1 MSKTSIPNQVIS
13 RLPSK
18 KEKKK
23 RERIVSLLLDREN
36 GWLAFIEDE
45 DIKGCLEYACR
56 ASSLSISPDDYAHA
70 LFIALLDLN
79 YAKTW
84 ASIVKDGKFRSKKT
98 GEWITI
104 DSVSGWLK
112 GQFRRLLSDIDFME
126 NLYGDPNIMY
136 QSLNT
141 ESRLRHREDD
151 DMDEDNN
158 RSDNA
163 DNSDNAMTCDAEI
176 SDESGSSAPVVAE
189 DDRTRQLN
197 EVLRLVEKHPEV
209 GSKYKELIERYF
221 IRHDDLEQI
230 AVDFWKKGW
239 ITTKNKKDPVGAVK
253 KTIQNRTVPSARDL
267 FDKIAGENGFQ
278 CRISDLRRKKNRK

>member
-104 DSVSGWLK
+104 DSVSGWMK
-112 GQFRRLLSDIDFME
+112 GQFRMLLSDINFMQY
-126 NLYGDPNIMY
+126 LYGDPKIMY
-136 QSLNT
+136 QSLST
-141 ESRLRHREDD
+141 ESGVHHSEDD
-151 DMDEDNN
+151 DNDEYN
-158 RSDNA
+158 
-163 DNSDNAMTCDAEI
+163 DNSKKAMTCDTEI
-176 SDESGSSAPVVAE
+176 SDESVNSTPVVAD
-189 DDRTRQLN
+189 DDRARQLN
-197 EVLRLVEKHPEV
+197 QVLGLVEKHPEV
-209 GSKYKELIERYF
+209 GLKYKELIERYF
-221 IRHDDLEQI
+221 IRHDELKRI
-230 AVDFWKKGW
+230 AVDFLKKGW

-267 FDKIAGENGFQ
+267 FDKIASENGFQ
-278 CRISDLRRKKNRK
+278 CRISDLRRKKNDNKENGK